1 MRPNYVKIKDSA
13 PKRGSINEQED
24 KYVANALISKAMDGA
39 NAENWKDIRPAKNYN
54 DLKRKGFIDQKRREF
69 QEQRKNKNELNA
81 DSAALPYKRQ
91 KMQTPNTSSPIKGG
105 LVESQVDS
113 EKDAFKLEMMQK
125 KQKMK

>member
-1 MRPNYVKIKDSA
+1 
-13 PKRGSINEQED
+13 
-24 KYVANALISKAMDGA
+24 MDGA

-69 QEQRKNKNELNA
+69 QEQRKNKNDLNA

-113 EKDAFKLEMMQK
+113 EKDAFKLEIM
-125 KQKMK
+125 